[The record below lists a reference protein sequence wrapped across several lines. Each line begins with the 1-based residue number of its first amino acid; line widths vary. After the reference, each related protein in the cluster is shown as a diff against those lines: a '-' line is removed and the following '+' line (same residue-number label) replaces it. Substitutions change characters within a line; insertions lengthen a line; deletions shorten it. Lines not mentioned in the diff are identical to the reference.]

1 MNLINIFE
9 YIVPG
14 TKLYC
19 SYVGDYVSFVKII
32 DNKIICNHNDY
43 NEMTFYYNGA
53 LTVNGDCMLF
63 PSKHMKDWNN
73 FNPEVLILIKTSFKK
88 GDIIKHKHNN
98 KFVCLVNDIIDENYY
113 MVNGMKMGKQFIND
127 YFNICYDSII
137 VKENNVWN
145 LININNKDKFN
156 QIKMSLNPYVPYNEE
171 TKYLINTNYNIPDNY
186 KIII

>member
-32 DNKIICNHNDY
+32 DNKIICKHNDY

-73 FNPEVLILIKTSFKK
+73 FNPEVLIPLKTSFKK
-88 GDIIKHKHNN
+88 
-98 KFVCLVNDIIDENYY
+98 VTCLSTRR
-113 MVNGMKMGKQFIND
+113 NG
-127 YFNICYDSII
+127 Y
-137 VKENNVWN
+137 
-145 LININNKDKFN
+145 
-156 QIKMSLNPYVPYNEE
+156 
-171 TKYLINTNYNIPDNY
+171 
-186 KIII
+186 